1 MGRETWLSL
10 WNGREIR
17 EIQDGGNSCW
27 SRGQQSGRGQPHA
40 AGKSGRTSSGRTQS
54 TGVQGVPR
62 PREIRGQ
69 HLAQSPRILGTNS
82 QAEER
87 PELRVEERIFVGDQ
101 LNSAELQLLVCLLE
115 ARGQG
120 LLRSAR
126 DGDEVRTGTNMRA
139 LLSALA
145 SGRAELDSMGQRE
158 GLSEEI
164 KEEMMDRLQSMVRVA
179 LQKGDDLIMSSIS
192 YSWSNASRESLR

>member
-1 MGRETWLSL
+1 
-10 WNGREIR
+10 
-17 EIQDGGNSCW
+17 
-27 SRGQQSGRGQPHA
+27 
-40 AGKSGRTSSGRTQS
+40 
-54 TGVQGVPR
+54 
-62 PREIRGQ
+62 
-69 HLAQSPRILGTNS
+69 LGTNS

-87 PELRVEERIFVGDQ
+87 PELRVEERTFVGDQ

>member
-1 MGRETWLSL
+1 
-10 WNGREIR
+10 
-17 EIQDGGNSCW
+17 
-27 SRGQQSGRGQPHA
+27 
-40 AGKSGRTSSGRTQS
+40 
-54 TGVQGVPR
+54 
-62 PREIRGQ
+62 
-69 HLAQSPRILGTNS
+69 LGTNS

-101 LNSAELQLLVCLLE
+101 LNSVELELLVCLLE

-126 DGDEVRTGTNMRA
+126 DGDEVRTGTNMRD

-145 SGRAELDSMGQRE
+145 SGRAEIDSMGQRE

-164 KEEMMDRLQSMVRVA
+164 KEEMMDRLQSMGVRVA

>member
-1 MGRETWLSL
+1 MAET
-10 WNGREIR
+10 
-17 EIQDGGNSCW
+17 
-27 SRGQQSGRGQPHA
+27 A
-40 AGKSGRTSSGRTQS
+40 AGAEVSRVDGDSHMRLEKVEGHQAVEPSLPEYRGS
-54 TGVQGVPR
+54 PPP

-87 PELRVEERIFVGDQ
+87 PELRVEERTFVGDQ